1 MIETL
6 DKIITDEHLGWDK
19 TLTDQK
25 QQFVVQLDSK
35 IIEDLIKRRN
45 ELDKLN
51 EIDLPLLK
59 NKILDFRKEILL
71 DGVGLFIIDGA
82 CLKNFSLKEK
92 ISIYTLIAKILG
104 ELVIQNIQ
112 QEKIVEIKDV
122 GKSMKTGGRYQE
134 TR

>member
-6 DKIITDEHLGWDK
+6 DKIITDEHLEWGR

-59 NKILDFRKEILL
+59 NKILDFR
-71 DGVGLFIIDGA
+71 
-82 CLKNFSLKEK
+82 
-92 ISIYTLIAKILG
+92 
-104 ELVIQNIQ
+104 
-112 QEKIVEIKDV
+112 
-122 GKSMKTGGRYQE
+122 
-134 TR
+134 

>member
-6 DKIITDEHLGWDK
+6 DKIITDEHLEWGR

-82 CLKNFSLKEK
+82 C
-92 ISIYTLIAKILG
+92 
-104 ELVIQNIQ
+104 
-112 QEKIVEIKDV
+112 
-122 GKSMKTGGRYQE
+122 
-134 TR
+134 

>member
-6 DKIITDEHLGWDK
+6 DKIITDEHLEWGR

-51 EIDLPLLK
+51 EIDTPMDLERAKYTALLGGFFEK
-59 NKILDFRKEILL
+59 N
-71 DGVGLFIIDGA
+71 
-82 CLKNFSLKEK
+82 
-92 ISIYTLIAKILG
+92 
-104 ELVIQNIQ
+104 
-112 QEKIVEIKDV
+112 
-122 GKSMKTGGRYQE
+122 
-134 TR
+134 

>member
-6 DKIITDEHLGWDK
+6 DKIITDEHLGWNK

-51 EIDLPLLK
+51 EIDTPMDLERAKYTALLGRFFEK
-59 NKILDFRKEILL
+59 N
-71 DGVGLFIIDGA
+71 
-82 CLKNFSLKEK
+82 
-92 ISIYTLIAKILG
+92 
-104 ELVIQNIQ
+104 
-112 QEKIVEIKDV
+112 
-122 GKSMKTGGRYQE
+122 
-134 TR
+134 

>member
-51 EIDLPLLK
+51 EIDTPMDLERAK
-59 NKILDFRKEILL
+59 KIL
-71 DGVGLFIIDGA
+71 
-82 CLKNFSLKEK
+82 
-92 ISIYTLIAKILG
+92 
-104 ELVIQNIQ
+104 
-112 QEKIVEIKDV
+112 
-122 GKSMKTGGRYQE
+122 
-134 TR
+134 